1 MSGSRGKPQAHH
13 RRHPCAHYA
22 IRCKGTSLQK
32 PLTIKPQQIKST
44 DVHQK
49 IQSDR
54 KQSTSDC
61 GQTGGP
67 EK

>member
-1 MSGSRGKPQAHH
+1 
-13 RRHPCAHYA
+13 
-22 IRCKGTSLQK
+22 
-32 PLTIKPQQIKST
+32 LTIKPQQIKST